1 MSINDTSQN
10 QQEKIYKNLLQ
21 SKADKFTYLL
31 KELPNGLKALIIS
44 DPETNKSCAGLG
56 VKIGSLS
63 DPKDCQGLAHFCEHL
78 LFMGTKKYPDENEYD
93 DFITKN
99 SGYTNAFT
107 SENSTIFY
115 FDVAND
121 VIEEALERFAQF
133 FICPIFNESS
143 VQKEI
148 NAINSEF
155 TGTYH
160 DDDERKNQLI
170 FSESNPKSVFNHFSC
185 GNIETLNLPD
195 IRNRLLNMHNKY
207 YSSNIMSLCIYNN
220 KSIEEL
226 SKIIDKLFIQIPK
239 IENLILPK
247 YDEILPYDDSN
258 LHILYK
264 IVPIENKNK
273 IKFAWFLPFC
283 KNYYANVSNYLSS
296 LFGHEGE
303 NTLTS
308 SLKRNNYINYLES
321 GCLEVGE
328 IGYEFYIEVTLS
340 PLGFENYKEVMII
353 VFNYIKKIQ
362 SEGVNERFF
371 KEYQQI
377 NQILFDYKDKK
388 DPDDYV
394 KECIDNLFKYKP
406 EDCLVGNSL
415 YREYNPELINKYIN
429 LLTIDKCNI
438 YFSSKFFEKEC
449 TLSEKWYKTKYIKEK
464 FPITQEEVDKYVS
477 KNPIGYP
484 PENIF
489 IPRDLSVY
497 PIENIEKYP
506 KKILENKN
514 SNVYFLQDSI
524 FNLPKAIIGLI
535 IYLPE
540 NLCDNSKIKN
550 DVLGELL
557 TKAVNFDINETIY
570 LAEEVEF
577 KQELKI
583 NSRKISI
590 EVSGFNDSIQKVL
603 EIIINSIKNIDF
615 DSEKQKNK
623 FDLYHDELQK
633 EYINSYLEKDKI
645 IMKYLK
651 YNLCENYNTPNEYIS
666 FLETNND
673 NSLLLS
679 ELKKFQ
685 KNIFNNI
692 KTEWL
697 IQGNLTEKISLEI
710 VNKINTLINLNSD
723 KNNSNLNY
731 AIKRNIQI
739 PNKTNFI
746 FSFDNPNKNETE
758 SVIISAY
765 QLGQIQE
772 EDAQYLKI
780 AESFLSEKFYD
791 RLRTNETLGYAV
803 YCYSEKI
810 NSILY
815 FLCFIQGDN
824 KNSEFCAE
832 RIRQFF
838 KDKENEIINMTEE
851 EFQTY
856 VTSNIIEYQKKDHKL
871 KKIFDRNWKEIR
883 RQRYMFDYRERYVE
897 NLKKCEREK
906 FIEFY
911 KKYFIYD
918 VAKIDCEYISESHKN
933 ENEKLMKDIKNID
946 DNGIERVIIDNNNGN
961 EWKKSL
967 GFYPPILKQ

>member
-1 MSINDTSQN
+1 MIN
-10 QQEKIYKNLLQ
+10 
-21 SKADKFTYLL
+21 
-31 KELPNGLKALIIS
+31 
-44 DPETNKSCAGLG
+44 
-56 VKIGSLS
+56 
-63 DPKDCQGLAHFCEHL
+63 
-78 LFMGTKKYPDENEYD
+78 
-93 DFITKN
+93 
-99 SGYTNAFT
+99 
-107 SENSTIFY
+107 
-115 FDVAND
+115 
-121 VIEEALERFAQF
+121 
-133 FICPIFNESS
+133 
-143 VQKEI
+143 
-148 NAINSEF
+148 
-155 TGTYH
+155 
-160 DDDERKNQLI
+160 
-170 FSESNPKSVFNHFSC
+170 
-185 GNIETLNLPD
+185 
-195 IRNRLLNMHNKY
+195 
-207 YSSNIMSLCIYNN
+207 
-220 KSIEEL
+220 
-226 SKIIDKLFIQIPK
+226 
-239 IENLILPK
+239 
-247 YDEILPYDDSN
+247 
-258 LHILYK
+258 
-264 IVPIENKNK
+264 
-273 IKFAWFLPFC
+273 
-283 KNYYANVSNYLSS
+283 
-296 LFGHEGE
+296 
-303 NTLTS
+303 
-308 SLKRNNYINYLES
+308 
-321 GCLEVGE
+321 
-328 IGYEFYIEVTLS
+328 EFYIEVTLS

-388 DPDDYV
+388 DHDDYV
-394 KECIDNLFKYKP
+394 KECIENLFKYKP

-415 YREYNPELINKYIN
+415 YREYNPDLINKYIN

-438 YFSSKFFEKEC
+438 YFLSKFFEKEC

-464 FPITQEEVDKYVS
+464 FPITQEEVDKYIS

-697 IQGNLTEKISLEI
+697 IQGNLTEKISLDI
-710 VNKINTLINLNSD
+710 VNNVNTLINLNSD
-723 KNNSNLNY
+723 KKNSNVNY

-739 PNKTNFI
+739 PNKTNYI
-746 FSFDNPNKNETE
+746 YSFDNPNKNETE
-758 SVIISAY
+758 SVIITAY
-765 QLGQIQE
+765 QLGPILNE
-772 EDAQYLKI
+772 EIQYLNI
-780 AESFLSEKFYD
+780 VDSFLSDKFYD
-791 RLRTNETLGYAV
+791 QLRTKETLGYAV
-803 YCYSEKI
+803 YCFTKKV

-815 FLCFIQGDN
+815 FVGYIQGN
-824 KNSEFCAE
+824 KKNSEYCAE
-832 RIRQFF
+832 RIRQFI
-838 KDKENEIINMTEE
+838 KDKEKEVINMSEE
-851 EFQTY
+851 EFQKY
-856 VTSNIIEYQKKDHKL
+856 VTSNIVEFEKKDHKL
-871 KKIFDRNWKEIR
+871 KKIFDRNWREIR
-883 RQRYMFDYRERYVE
+883 RQRYMFDCRERAVK
-897 NLKKCEREK
+897 NLKKCERTK
-906 FIEFY
+906 FVEFY
-911 KKYFIYD
+911 KKYFIYET
-918 VAKIDCEYISESHKN
+918 AKIDCEYVSESHKN
-933 ENEKLMKDIKNID
+933 ENEKLMKETKTVD
-946 DNGIERVIIDNNNGN
+946 DNGIERVIINSDSGN
-961 EWKKSL
+961 EWKKTL
-967 GFYPPILKQ
+967 GVYPSVLKN